1 MKHIAFLNTDKKE
14 YKKAIKE
21 YKKGKYKSIL
31 IQIFTADTNTKK
43 IQKLLNSIND
53 DFPTAQVI
61 GTTTAG
67 EINHAKMYDNTT
79 SISISY
85 FKNTI
90 LKSSYAKIINS
101 ENGEILSKDISH
113 KYTKAAIIL
122 SEGLLG
128 DDYEGFINGIKS
140 QNEELII
147 AGGLAGDN
155 FKLKKTY
162 IFLNN
167 KIYEKGAVAV
177 SFSSKNLYANN
188 KYNLNWTPIGQEFTI
203 TKSNGNI
210 VEEINNEKSTVLFE
224 KYLGSEIFK
233 DNAKALPDVQFLYN
247 EGNTVVSRTPLAVDG
262 TSLVFAAPLK
272 QGQKVQFGF
281 ANSSSVISGAEDI
294 HKSISNKPAQAIYIY
309 SCIARKTLLGKALEN
324 EFNQFESVAVT
335 AGFFTYGEFYSTNNN
350 NALLNCTTTML
361 ILSESKKKNKKI
373 KEIKS
378 LDDNKLDSITHNAL
392 THFIKQT
399 SKELDI
405 NIKLLNQYKD
415 VVDEAS
421 LVSKTNTKGIITYV
435 NDNFCK
441 VSQYTREELIGQNHN
456 IVRDDNISKHTFK
469 KMWNSISA
477 GKVWKGILSNKA
489 KDGSIYHI
497 DSTISPT
504 FNAKN
509 EIEEFIAIRQNITKQ
524 IQSKQRIKDKEK
536 LINAVFDNQDSIVIY
551 ASKIKGMMNVNKKLF
566 EILPYNDF
574 EEFKRK
580 NKCVCDN
587 FIKEKGYIDPITYPT
602 WMDDIA
608 DDSKNDYKVK
618 MKVRDESIHIFN
630 IKIKRIDNEYIINL
644 SDITNLE
651 NALLKAYSSEEAK
664 SRFLSNMSHEIRTPL
679 NGILG
684 FTDILMKKNLDK
696 DSNRYVDII
705 HKSGKTLLSVVND
718 ILDFSKMESG
728 QLELYKVDENL
739 FEELEG
745 AVATFASVSKNK
757 KINYFTFIDPNIPKI
772 LTCDT
777 QRLKQVINNLISN
790 AIKFTPKDGEV
801 LVNITLD
808 SIKNNNAIIKF
819 SVKDSGIGIAEDKQ
833 SSVFSAFSQADN
845 SISREFGGTGLGL
858 AISSKYI
865 NMMGSTIELNSTKD
879 VGSEFY
885 FSLELPIV
893 NNDRAL
899 LSSFDITKLNIKM
912 LNSIESN
919 PIKCSINKVVST
931 YLDSWKCNYSEINTL
946 DMLDNDTDILIVCAK
961 MFDKED
967 CSKALEN
974 NSKLQLLYIEGYEDN
989 FTCTNERFHFLEQPL
1004 TGSLIFDKIVTFAM
1018 SKTNTSE
1025 VLESVINDD
1034 SSSFNGNILIAEDNE
1049 TNQILISIMLDERGL
1064 DYKIVD
1070 NGQEA
1075 LDEIE
1080 TGTHYDIIFMDINM
1094 PILDGLSTIKILRK
1108 NNYSKPI
1115 VSLSANVIESD
1126 IKNYIEAGVN
1136 DTLNKPLIPDEL
1148 DAILKKYTK

>member
-1 MKHIAFLNTDKKE
+1 MKHIAFLSTNKKE
-14 YKKAIKE
+14 YKKALEESKS
-21 YKKGKYKSIL
+21 KKYKSIF
-31 IQIFTADTNTKK
+31 IQIFTADTKKSK
-43 IQKLLNSIND
+43 IQKLLTRINN
-53 DFPTAQVI
+53 DFPTAQII

-67 EINHAKMYDNTT
+67 EINHAKMHDNTT
-79 SISISY
+79 SISISL
-85 FKNTI
+85 FKDTK
-90 LKSSYAKIINS
+90 LKSTYVESVDNISGK
-101 ENGEILSKDISH
+101 ELSLNICKKH
-113 KYTKAAIIL
+113 TKAAVIL

-128 DDYEGFINGIKS
+128 DDYEGFIQGIKS
-140 QNEELII
+140 KNEQLII

-155 FKLKKTY
+155 FELKKTY
-162 IFLNN
+162 VFLNN
-167 KIYEKGAVAV
+167 KIYDKGAVAV

-188 KYNLNWTPIGQEFTI
+188 KYNLNWTPIGQEFII
-203 TKSNGNI
+203 TKSNGTI
-210 VEEINNEKSTVLFE
+210 VEEINNETATSLFE
-224 KYLGSEIFK
+224 KYLGKSVFEN
-233 DNAKALPDVQFLYN
+233 NAKALPDFQFLYN
-247 EGNTVVSRTPLAVDG
+247 EGNTIVSRTPLAVDG

-281 ANSSSVISGAEDI
+281 ANSSSVISGAKDI
-294 HKSISNKPAQAIYIY
+294 HKSISSNPAEAIYIY
-309 SCIARKTLLGKALEN
+309 SCIARKTLLGKVLEN
-324 EFNQFESVAVT
+324 EFNQFEAIAPT
-335 AGFFTYGEFYSTNNN
+335 AGFFTYGEFYSTTNN

-361 ILSESKKKNKKI
+361 ILSESKNKNKKI
-373 KEIKS
+373 KKIKNI
-378 LDDNKLDSITHNAL
+378 DDNKLDSITHNAL

-405 NIKLLNQYKD
+405 NVKLLNQYKD

-421 LVSKTNTKGIITYV
+421 LVSKTNIKGIITYV

-441 VSQYTREELIGQNHN
+441 VSKYTKEELIGKNHN
-456 IVRDDNISKHTFK
+456 IVRDDNVSKHTFK
-469 KMWNSISA
+469 KMWNTISA
-477 GKVWKGILSNKA
+477 GKVWKGIFSNKA
-489 KDGSIYHI
+489 KDGTIYYV
-497 DSTISPT
+497 DATISPT
-504 FNAKN
+504 FNEKN
-509 EIEEFIAIRQNITKQ
+509 EIEEFIAIRQDITKQ

-551 ASKIKGMMNVNKKLF
+551 ASKVKGMMNVNKKLF
-566 EILPYNDF
+566 EILPYSNF

-587 FIKEKGYIDPITYPT
+587 FIKEEGYIDPITYPT

-608 DDSKNDYKVK
+608 DDSTNDYKVK
-618 MKVRDESIHIFN
+618 MKVRDGSIHIFN

-684 FTDILMKKNLDK
+684 FTDILMKKDLDK

-739 FEELEG
+739 FEELEST
-745 AVATFASVSKNK
+745 VATFASVSKTK

-790 AIKFTPKDGEV
+790 AIKFTPQDGEV
-801 LVNITLD
+801 LINITLEN
-808 SIKNNNAIIKF
+808 IINNNAKIKF
-819 SVKDSGIGIAEDKQ
+819 SVKDSGIGIDEDKQ

-858 AISSKYI
+858 AISNKYI
-865 NMMGSTIELNSTKD
+865 NMMGSTIELNSKKGI
-879 VGSEFY
+879 GSEFY

-912 LNSIESN
+912 LNSVESN
-919 PIKCSINKVVST
+919 PVKCSINKVVAT
-931 YLDSWKCNYSEINTL
+931 YLDAWKCNYSEINTL
-946 DMLDNDTDILIVCAK
+946 SNIDNNTDIVIVCAK
-961 MFDKED
+961 IFNQED
-967 CSKALEN
+967 CSKLLEDN
-974 NSKLQLLYIEGYEDN
+974 PKLQLLYIEGYEDKFSCSN
-989 FTCTNERFHFLEQPL
+989 NRFHFLEQPL

-1018 SKTNTSE
+1018 NKTNTTNSIE
-1025 VLESVINDD
+1025 ITTDD
-1034 SSSFNGNILIAEDNE
+1034 ISNNFKGNILIAEDNE

-1064 DYKIVD
+1064 DYKIVN

-1075 LDEIE
+1075 IDEIK

-1094 PILDGLSTIKILRK
+1094 PILDGLSAIKILRED
-1108 NNYSKPI
+1108 NYKKPI

-1126 IKNYIEAGVN
+1126 IKSYIEAGVN

-1148 DAILKKYTK
+1148 DNILEKYIK